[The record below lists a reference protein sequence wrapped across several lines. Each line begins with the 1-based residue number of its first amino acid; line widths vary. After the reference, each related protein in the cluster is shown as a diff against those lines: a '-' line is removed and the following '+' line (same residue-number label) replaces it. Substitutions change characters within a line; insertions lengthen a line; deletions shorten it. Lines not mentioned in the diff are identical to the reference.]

1 MYEKYNYI
9 FETYDPINT
18 IFFNIYSNS
27 NLSYNI
33 ITINNTKYSQL
44 YINNISNIKNNKY
57 IWNINRTSNILYN
70 GTLTFVN
77 MKKNNSNDEKIY
89 DYEFKNI
96 EIINKIYYNNFIY
109 NENLNIKKLNNNIN
123 NLLTSDS
130 NKLLLINN
138 PNNINISLVLLNKYL
153 FRINI

>member
-1 MYEKYNYI
+1 M
-9 FETYDPINT
+9 
-18 IFFNIYSNS
+18 
-27 NLSYNI
+27 
-33 ITINNTKYSQL
+33 
-44 YINNISNIKNNKY
+44 
-57 IWNINRTSNILYN
+57 
-70 GTLTFVN
+70 
-77 MKKNNSNDEKIY
+77 KNNSNDEKIY

-138 PNNINISLVLLNKYL
+138 QIILIFLDFTFNKYL